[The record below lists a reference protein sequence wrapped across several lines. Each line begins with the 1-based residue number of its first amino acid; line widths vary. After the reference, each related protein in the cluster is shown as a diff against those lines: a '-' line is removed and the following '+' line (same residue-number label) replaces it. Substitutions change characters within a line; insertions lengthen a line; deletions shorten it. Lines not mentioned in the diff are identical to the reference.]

1 MLSAFASGHSKRIT
15 IFLSYTRNCVANEFR
30 MGFKLSELPQRS
42 YPINSVAACMRCARI
57 MSQRGRHLR
66 QWHGTW
72 FINQIDCKPLNDIT
86 YQAIGSPF
94 PSLEYIP
101 IQGKYKFRSMFST
114 YHLLLVIPIL
124 LRTSTSHSLGINCR
138 GSGKCGSSH
147 GFDLANGTNVPSSLS
162 ADFQRILLNGTG
174 YLPGGPVAPGTV
186 YQAGQHIACAD
197 NGGAGECLFM
207 QGKVPSGGVNASTII
222 ARLGDLDWHGCSGCG
237 SVPLSGDNNPDEMG
251 ILTINYVKNY
261 GGTGGC
267 NGLCTDAQVQAQ
279 LQAQASSEDSINW
292 TNED

>member
-1 MLSAFASGHSKRIT
+1 
-15 IFLSYTRNCVANEFR
+15 
-30 MGFKLSELPQRS
+30 
-42 YPINSVAACMRCARI
+42 
-57 MSQRGRHLR
+57 
-66 QWHGTW
+66 
-72 FINQIDCKPLNDIT
+72 
-86 YQAIGSPF
+86 
-94 PSLEYIP
+94 
-101 IQGKYKFRSMFST
+101 
-114 YHLLLVIPIL
+114 
-124 LRTSTSHSLGINCR
+124 
-138 GSGKCGSSH
+138 
-147 GFDLANGTNVPSSLS
+147 
-162 ADFQRILLNGTG
+162 
-174 YLPGGPVAPGTV
+174 
-186 YQAGQHIACAD
+186 
-197 NGGAGECLFM
+197 M